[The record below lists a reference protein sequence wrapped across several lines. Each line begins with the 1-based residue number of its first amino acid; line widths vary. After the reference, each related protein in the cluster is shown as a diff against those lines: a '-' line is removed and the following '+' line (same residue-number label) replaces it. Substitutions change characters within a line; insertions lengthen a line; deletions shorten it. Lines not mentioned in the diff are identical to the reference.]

1 MKNELTKITEPK
13 TLSEIVKVAPTLPT
27 IGKLIRE
34 GDKEIEVL
42 AFKTIIQI
50 FEFYNEKLNESE
62 LTDYIREPNHPKP
75 LILEQFL
82 NQAKQ
87 ITKPEILIFRDNCL
101 SGKYPLKFRLTPNVF
116 IDWLKEYQFQRME
129 AFENANLK
137 AKIEVEKQPISEKAT
152 EMLKKIAE
160 TVKPK
165 PSELVYSTDT
175 SREEQQAKELQKYLT
190 KEFEI
195 LWDKQGKNEF
205 DRGRGK
211 YVFHKQGSQML
222 PDYLKIRFKE
232 IYDKIHEDYK
242 KWDNQSKEVF
252 SLENFIY
259 NELNKIIK

>member
-1 MKNELTKITEPK
+1 MKELTKITEPK
-13 TLSEIVKVAPTLPT
+13 TLAEIVKVAPTLPT

-101 SGKYPLKFRLTPNVF
+101 EGKYPLKFRLTPNVF

-137 AKIEVEKQPISEKAT
+137 AKIEAEKQPISEKTT
-152 EMLKKIAE
+152 EMLKKLAE
-160 TVKPK
+160 TVKPQ
-165 PSELVYSTDT
+165 PLYSTDVIPE
-175 SREEQQAKELQKYLT
+175 SDYIKEAKKKEAILEL
-190 KEFEI
+190 EFEKVWKEQGCKESEGNNPQRYVEVDGWFDVMDYSI
-195 LWDKQGKNEF
+195 GKVKKQFISGRPLLKRDYVEF
-205 DRGRGK
+205 K
-211 YVFHKQGSQML
+211 F
-222 PDYLKIRFKE
+222 E
-232 IYDKIHEDYK
+232 
-242 KWDNQSKEVF
+242 
-252 SLENFIY
+252 
-259 NELNKIIK
+259 ELNKIIK